1 MNNMTNKALSGLN
14 NIVSVFKRFRLERI
28 FIVVLAGCLV
38 LVTTACSPDSPRASG
53 SGSYNERVGQ
63 PNGLREY
70 TDRADSKSRPDMS
83 SYQDKTTRNS
93 GATQAKAKELS
104 QRARENVKQVQS
116 PGEFVEEYREG
127 PSLGA
132 RTRNVLDNVGEAA
145 ENFGEDFAEGTR
157 KNTENL
163 KTNADKVGKNA
174 QMTAKEA
181 QRNAKQAADEVA
193 DTVRDRA

>member
-1 MNNMTNKALSGLN
+1 MNNMTNKVLSGLN
-14 NIVSVFKRFRLERI
+14 NIVSVFKQFRLERI

-38 LVTTACSPDSPRASG
+38 LVTTACSPNSPSVSG

-70 TDRADSKSRPDMS
+70 TDRADNKSRPDLS
-83 SYQDKTTRNS
+83 SYQDKTARDS
-93 GATQAKAKELS
+93 SATQAKAKELS

-116 PGEFVEEYREG
+116 PGEFVEEFQEG
-127 PSLGA
+127 RPLGE
-132 RTRNVLDNVGEAA
+132 RTRNVLDNVGEAV
-145 ENFGEDFAEGTR
+145 ENFKDDAAEGTR
-157 KNTENL
+157 E
-163 KTNADKVGKNA
+163 NADRLKATADKAGKNA

-181 QRNAKQAADEVA
+181 QRNVERAADDVA